1 MSKTDETRLRILE
14 SARQLLETS
23 TAPVSM
29 GQIAATAG
37 VTRQLLYFHF
47 EGRADLLLQLSRAV
61 DAEARTPSLQQRID
75 EAPDA
80 TMALGEMV
88 AVQGEIKPRI
98 NGIASAIDRLR
109 ATDTS
114 AAAAW
119 EERESARLRR
129 VSEVIERLANEHR
142 LAPDWTVEAA
152 SRMAWSATSQRAWNE
167 LVIEAGWT
175 TREWVRHTTTL
186 LVRGLSSCDSA

>member
-1 MSKTDETRLRILE
+1 MSRIDETRQRILE

-23 TAPVSM
+23 TVPVSM
-29 GQIAATAG
+29 RQIAAAAG

-47 EGRADLLLQLSRAV
+47 EGRADLLLQLSRSV
-61 DAEARTPSLQQRID
+61 DAEARSPALQQRID

-80 TMALGEMV
+80 ITALGEMV
-88 AVQGEIKPRI
+88 AVQGKIKPRI
-98 NGIASAIDRLR
+98 HGIASAIDRLR

-119 EERESARLRR
+119 NEREDARLRR
-129 VSEVIERLANEHR
+129 VTAVIERLANEQR
-142 LAPDWTVEAA
+142 LAADWTVEAA
-152 SRMAWSATSQRAWNE
+152 ARMTWSATSQRAWNE

-175 TREWVRHTTTL
+175 TKEWVRHTTTL
-186 LVRGLSSCDSA
+186 LVRSLSNSDNA